1 MPDRLQWC
9 IENHAGAGVAHY
21 FADAVAHF
29 GFVAVGGALFAEG
42 FIVAVFTRFKPLV
55 GVGLQLAA
63 AWAKVAAW
71 AEVAMAAMAAM
82 VVAPTVYFYHQRDG
96 AFFPIYA

>member
-1 MPDRLQWC
+1 MSHRLQWC

-42 FIVAVFTRFKPLV
+42 FIVAVFARFEPLV
-55 GVGLQLAA
+55 GVGLQLA
-63 AWAKVAAW
+63 AAW